1 MTDDITSG
9 DVVRVYLDGK
19 ELDAAAVSGPKSGV
33 GTFTFNIP
41 AKAFNWGRSVRIV
54 VTDYAGRTDE
64 ATNGTWIWQSS
75 FIPEAMAGVGVV
87 AAAVAGVVALRRRK
101 AAAEPELPV

>member
-1 MTDDITSG
+1 M
-9 DVVRVYLDGK
+9 RVYLDGK

-33 GTFTFNIP
+33 GTFTFSIP